1 MVLISI
7 VASLKNLH
15 ALIESVDE
23 VLSPNDPKRKIPN
36 DLTRRLG
43 KGQYRPIRRQ
53 MAQTRANRV
62 GI

>member
-7 VASLKNLH
+7 VARLKNLH
-15 ALIESVDE
+15 PLIGCVGE
-23 VLSPNDPKRKIPN
+23 VLSLNDPKRKEPN
-36 DLTRRLG
+36 DFTRRLG

-53 MAQTRANRV
+53 MAQIRANRV